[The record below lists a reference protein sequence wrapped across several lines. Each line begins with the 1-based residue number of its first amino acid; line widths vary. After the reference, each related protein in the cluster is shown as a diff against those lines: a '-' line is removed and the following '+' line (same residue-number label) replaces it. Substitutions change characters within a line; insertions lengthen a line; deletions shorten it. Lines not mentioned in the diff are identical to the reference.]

1 MTQEERNIK
10 SKTEI
15 VTATIKE
22 FAQHGFEDALLNR
35 ICRDNNISKGKMYH
49 YYHSK
54 EELFCECVN
63 YIFHMFC
70 LHIENFKIDKSISV
84 FENLHNYYKNV
95 LDYWGKNPEHYI
107 VLNMSVNTFNRN
119 IELGVQQGRKEYIAA
134 SKKKLVEIINVEKNN
149 LSFSDEEK
157 FSVIRAVNEN
167 IFTFKFAKVID
178 FSINKDYENA
188 KALGNELLNF
198 YDRLIQIFLY
208 GVLPR

>member
-1 MTQEERNIK
+1 
-10 SKTEI
+10 
-15 VTATIKE
+15 
-22 FAQHGFEDALLNR
+22 
-35 ICRDNNISKGKMYH
+35 
-49 YYHSK
+49 
-54 EELFCECVN
+54 
-63 YIFHMFC
+63 MFC

-119 IELGVQQGRKEYIAA
+119 IELGIQKGRAEYVAA

-157 FSVIRAVNEN
+157 FSVIKAVNEN

>member
-15 VTATIKE
+15 ITATIKE
-22 FAQHGFEDALLNR
+22 FANHGFDDALLNR
-35 ICRDNNISKGKMYH
+35 ICRDNDISKGKMYH

-70 LHIENFKIDKSISV
+70 KHIQNFETDKNVSV

-95 LDYWGKNPEHYI
+95 LRYWAENPEFYI

-119 IELGVQQGRKEYIAA
+119 IENGVQQGRKEYITT
-134 SKKKLVEIINVEKNN
+134 SKKKLVDIINIEENN

-178 FSINKDYENA
+178 ASINKDYENA